1 MSSIDSGHQ
10 GYIVMAAKRRFWST
24 EEKRSIC
31 LQASVPGV
39 SVAQVAQ
46 RYSMNANLIFRWLRD
61 TRFAPDGEE
70 RHDAVFLPV
79 TVSAPLPAEMGVAA
93 DGPPT
98 FGTAVRIELAGGHQ
112 VVAEGRFDGEA
123 LGRMLKVWQS

>member
-1 MSSIDSGHQ
+1 
-10 GYIVMAAKRRFWST
+10 
-24 EEKRSIC
+24 
-31 LQASVPGV
+31 
-39 SVAQVAQ
+39 
-46 RYSMNANLIFRWLRD
+46 MNANLIFKWLRD